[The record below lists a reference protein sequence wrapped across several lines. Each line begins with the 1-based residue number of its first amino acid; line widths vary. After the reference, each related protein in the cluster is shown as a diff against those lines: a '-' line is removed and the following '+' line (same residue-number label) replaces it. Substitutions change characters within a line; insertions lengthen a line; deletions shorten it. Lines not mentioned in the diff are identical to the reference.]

1 MSDVMSARETPL
13 DLGNTPIG
21 HVALLR
27 QRMRA
32 VIHAEVDKLNPTDDA
47 RRALELIIES
57 SLRPSEV
64 DGDLKLTV
72 IDGNGEPRLMEK
84 DGEKV
89 PFTLQDLLAE
99 LRNLHPVL
107 FKSPPRPQPAPDD
120 GSSSPAQRAGPQ
132 AKRDVRR
139 DWLKLDS
146 GEQQPERQP
155 MPAPDAQAL
164 GRWRKGKV
172 RFHAWSQRISDR
184 LKTSRVLAATGPVA
198 DLRKGMS
205 DTLADSR
212 ERAQAFF
219 DTMQE
224 KPLSRRPGFA
234 LGAVAAVLLV
244 LGFGTFVLLR
254 PGETTRA
261 GTDGPS
267 ETGALA
273 ANQDT
278 NGPAP
283 AAPASGGRTLRGVPD
298 VIDTATLSLQGEVV
312 RLFGVEWAPG
322 GGKPD
327 DLAGYLQGR
336 EVTCEPAGGNDTYR
350 CNVGGQDL
358 SRVVL
363 YNGGGQPTA
372 QATPELRAAADR
384 AREAK
389 IGVWSKQP

>member
-1 MSDVMSARETPL
+1 MSDVMSARETSG
-13 DLGNTPIG
+13 DLGNTPVG
-21 HVALLR
+21 HAAQLR
-27 QRMRA
+27 ERMRA
-32 VIHAEVDKLNPTDDA
+32 VIHAEVGRLNPTDDA

-57 SLRPSEV
+57 SLRPSEA
-64 DGDLKLTV
+64 DGDLQLTV

-84 DGEKV
+84 NGETV

-99 LRNLHPVL
+99 LRDLHPVL
-107 FKSPPRPQPAPDD
+107 FKSPPEPQPAPDE
-120 GSSSPAQRAGPQ
+120 GPSTPARAAVPQ
-132 AKRDVRR
+132 PEPELRR
-139 DWLKLDS
+139 DWLKLDA
-146 GEQQPERQP
+146 GEREPEGR
-155 MPAPDAQAL
+155 PASPPGAQAL
-164 GRWRKGKV
+164 GHWHKGKV
-172 RFHAWSQRISDR
+172 RFHAWSRRMSDR
-184 LKTSRVLAATGPVA
+184 LRTSRWLAGTGQVA
-198 DLRKGMS
+198 DLRKGLS
-205 DTLADSR
+205 DSLADSR

-234 LGAVAAVLLV
+234 LGVVAAALLA
-244 LGFGTFVLLR
+244 LGLGTFVLLR
-254 PGETTRA
+254 PSDTLEA

-267 ETGALA
+267 ETGSLA
-273 ANQDT
+273 ANPSPA
-278 NGPAP
+278 GPAP
-283 AAPASGGRTLRGVPD
+283 AAPSSGRALRGVPD

-350 CNVGGQDL
+350 CSVGGQDL

-389 IGVWSKQP
+389 IGVWGKQP